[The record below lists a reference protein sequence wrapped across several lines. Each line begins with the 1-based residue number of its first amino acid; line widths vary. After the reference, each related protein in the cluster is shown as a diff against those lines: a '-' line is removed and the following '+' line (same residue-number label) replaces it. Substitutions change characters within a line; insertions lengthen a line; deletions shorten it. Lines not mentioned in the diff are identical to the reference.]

1 MKHRCDVARGRFV
14 KYRSTLTSTKL
25 PVSLCLRLFET
36 LVVSSLA
43 YSSETWL
50 FTKDLKRAVNGV
62 SSKML
67 SSITKRSIHEE
78 AKTPSY
84 DVVRTIMERRW
95 SYLGHILRLKDDH
108 PVRRYLL
115 ELSPHQ
121 RPFIDGSLLAD
132 TTFENVDDMIAAA
145 ADRAKWK
152 KSR

>member
-1 MKHRCDVARGRFV
+1 MKHRCDVARGRFGE
-14 KYRSTLTSTKL
+14 YRSTLTSTKL
-25 PVSLCLRLFET
+25 PVPLRLRLFET
-36 LVVSSLA
+36 LVISSLVH
-43 YSSETWL
+43 SSETWL

-62 SSKML
+62 SSKIL
-67 SSITKRSIHEE
+67 TSITKRSIHEE
-78 AKTPSY
+78 AKTPWY
-84 DVVRTIMERRW
+84 VVETIMKRRW

-121 RPFIDGSLLAD
+121 KPFIDGSLLAD